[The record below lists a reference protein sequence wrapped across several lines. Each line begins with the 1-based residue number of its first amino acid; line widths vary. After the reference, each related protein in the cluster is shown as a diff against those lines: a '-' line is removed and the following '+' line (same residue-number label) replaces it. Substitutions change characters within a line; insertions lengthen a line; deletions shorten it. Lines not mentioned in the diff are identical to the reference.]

1 MTETCLLS
9 DRHSLSVSAGPTL
22 TSANVHTQLL
32 EWLFERRNSL
42 LQSERQLERQEC
54 KREAGEW
61 VQWARREQPVAR
73 TGQYAPMHLPPPPP
87 PPPSTSQIRP
97 PPLLPFLLHLLP
109 TPVFP
114 FKRNSFNS
122 ICLFATFTRRQYH
135 FHREILSTAFLL
147 SCLLVRQLTM
157 LNKVL
162 LIFLSGCEMK
172 KKYVYIIGTINNNN

>member
-1 MTETCLLS
+1 MRSKQSGKELGEIARMTETCLLS
-9 DRHSLSVSAGPTL
+9 DRHSLSVTAGPTL

-87 PPPSTSQIRP
+87 TSPPSTPQICP
-97 PPLLPFLLHLLP
+97 PPLLPFHLHRCSLS
-109 TPVFP
+109 
-114 FKRNSFNS
+114 K
-122 ICLFATFTRRQYH
+122 
-135 FHREILSTAFLL
+135 EILSTQFAFFPLL
-147 SCLLVRQLTM
+147 RGHNIIFTEKCFHALLLFSSVSVSNPQING
-157 LNKVL
+157 LNA
-162 LIFLSGCEMK
+162 
-172 KKYVYIIGTINNNN
+172 